1 MELIET
7 QFEDV
12 TFWLNGYLLYH
23 CAYLYIMIQLLNDSA
38 AEGSF
43 KSSAYY
49 ATFNAINLSLWTLL
63 VRSLNMRH
71 LMFAHLICGILTKKA
86 HLSVAQITCNKAVYD
101 YKFHKSV
108 SIMLVKLIVDRKNE
122 NNELPSIYIWLTWW
136 CHLHCFSRWLT
147 VYFDSCFPK
156 IKWN

>member
-23 CAYLYIMIQLLNDSA
+23 CAYLYIMIQLINDSA

-49 ATFNAINLSLWTLL
+49 ATFNAINLSL
-63 VRSLNMRH
+63 
-71 LMFAHLICGILTKKA
+71 
-86 HLSVAQITCNKAVYD
+86 
-101 YKFHKSV
+101 
-108 SIMLVKLIVDRKNE
+108 
-122 NNELPSIYIWLTWW
+122 
-136 CHLHCFSRWLT
+136 
-147 VYFDSCFPK
+147 
-156 IKWN
+156 